1 MKSAHVQC
9 IFQRVCGR
17 CEQIY
22 ANVRHFPSE
31 LARSKRVSIAWLALH
46 GMTPLTV
53 RQSVGFVLRKVK
65 MWVVPRKIM
74 IFRPNSRKR
83 IGIFYVFTHKWG
95 NPHLCVPPASQA
107 KLPPRGALNDRGIS
121 LVATS
126 DQRYARW
133 IGASFLEKAWQ
144 KL

>member
-1 MKSAHVQC
+1 MFKAFFRESAVGASRYMR
-9 IFQRVCGR
+9 ICGISLR
-17 CEQIY
+17 SLLGQSAYLSRAISP
-22 ANVRHFPSE
+22 ARHDTVNV
-31 LARSKRVSIAWLALH
+31 K
-46 GMTPLTV
+46 
-53 RQSVGFVLRKVK
+53 QSVGFVLFDKVK
-65 MWVVPRKIM
+65 MRVVPRKSM
-74 IFRPNSRKR
+74 FFRPNSRKR
-83 IGIFYVFTHKWG
+83 IGTFLCFTHKWG